1 MRTTLKAALG
11 AATLLTPAPAAL
23 AQDTVEITLWHME
36 QPPHRV
42 QRVQELIDEFNAANP
57 GIVVRQEPQNW
68 GEIYAKAPAAIA
80 AGQGPDMLFAIPDF
94 APILKDIGALT
105 SVEDFVS
112 ELDAK
117 HDFVDTA
124 VEAYSY
130 DGGVWAVPLYNMAM
144 NLWYRKSVF
153 EEAGV
158 EVPTTWEEWKAAAE
172 KLSAD
177 GVHGIG
183 LPANK
188 QLYTDQTV
196 YSFMVNGGA
205 TEIYNEDGTLRFDN
219 PETVAAYEFYAD
231 MQKLSP
237 ADSTSWTWGEAEAC
251 FSSQSCAMVLQFTVI
266 ATYDSQAEG
275 DADDLGVAAIPH
287 AEGQEGHN
295 TISYANAVMLLSRD
309 EARLEAAKTF
319 ISFLLEPENY
329 GRFLNME
336 PGLFM
341 PVTADGAQAE
351 SFWSDPMV
359 QKYRSQIETVIANAE
374 NGRLFGFTSGRTFP
388 SIAAISAQNIIAETL
403 QNIVVNG
410 QSAAEAVSAGQA
422 RMEDVSN

>member
-1 MRTTLKAALG
+1 
-11 AATLLTPAPAAL
+11 
-23 AQDTVEITLWHME
+23 VH
-36 QPPHRV
+36 
-42 QRVQELIDEFNAANP
+42 RVQELIDEFNAANP